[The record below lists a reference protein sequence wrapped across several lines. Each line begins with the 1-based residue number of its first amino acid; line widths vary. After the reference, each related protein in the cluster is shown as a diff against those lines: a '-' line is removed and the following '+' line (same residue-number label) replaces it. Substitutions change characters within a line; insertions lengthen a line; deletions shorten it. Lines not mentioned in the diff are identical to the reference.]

1 MSTSP
6 RLKTLALAAGTCV
19 AMMAS
24 APANALVYAVSHL
37 NVKDLVLNVTGASS
51 TTVNSFSFSTGT
63 VATLN
68 AASDSHVANCGS
80 TGAFPASDCGVGP
93 VLNAAQAKVGAPAYA
108 EDDYTIHVPPN
119 STDSYSRGDSILRT
133 AELVTLGVATSFQA
147 IAESL
152 LNTNGQATSGSQKV
166 TSTTNLG
173 TVFSVADGGGLT
185 LSFAADSDQRVIIN
199 DAPGFFSTQADVSAT
214 LTLTQKLSGSTLT
227 WAPNGAGLSCTVGAG
242 WLGPVACGL
251 PTDESNLNTSVSSG
265 SNPDDI
271 QNDFFETG
279 DVFKNFNLTIS
290 GLRQSD
296 YSIALAANV
305 STDIRRV
312 VEVPEPGSLALI
324 GLALAGLGLTSR
336 RKSQK
341 QSW

>member
-19 AMMAS
+19 ALMAS

-37 NVKDLVLNVTGASS
+37 NVKDLVLNVTGG
-51 TTVNSFSFSTGT
+51 TTSVNSFSFSTT
-63 VATLN
+63 TIATLN
-68 AASDSHVANCGS
+68 AASDFHSANCGS
-80 TGAFPASDCGVGP
+80 VGPFPGSSCGSGP
-93 VLNAAQAKVGAPAYA
+93 VLNAAQAKVGLPAYA
-108 EDDYTIHVPPN
+108 EDDYTIHVPPS
-119 STDSYSRGDSILRT
+119 STDSYSRGDSVLRT

-152 LNTNGQATSGSQKV
+152 LNINGQATSGSQKV

-173 TVFSVADGGGLT
+173 TNFAVADGGGLS

-199 DAPGFFSTQADVSAT
+199 DMPGFFSTQADVSAT
-214 LTLTQKLSGSTLT
+214 LTLTQKISGASLT
-227 WAPNGAGLSCTVGAG
+227 WAPNGAGAACTIGGG
-242 WLGPVACGL
+242 WLGPIACNVLVDQSQLNGSVA
-251 PTDESNLNTSVSSG
+251 SG
-265 SNPDDI
+265 TNPDDV
-271 QNDFFETG
+271 QNDWFETG
-279 DVFKNFNLTIS
+279 DLFRNFNLSIS
-290 GLRQSD
+290 GLRASD

-305 STDIRRV
+305 STDIRRA
-312 VEVPEPGSLALI
+312 VEVPEPASLALI

-341 QSW
+341 QS